1 MPPTPDEQIEFLV
14 KLQRL
19 LDEGLFVASY
29 KFALLLALADLSIE
43 AGDDSGQP
51 LPITTEQIAGKFI
64 QYYWRQAVPYVAP
77 AEARVL
83 QQNTGKQAAV
93 VNIVEAA
100 RKEHGDS
107 LTALMNNA
115 PAWKPLVREV
125 AGVVRL
131 MPLWKLQTVGQESL
145 DFLYANTGI
154 GKIIIL
160 HPGVAYSFRK
170 FHPLIADL
178 VRGAWVRYVRQQNL
192 KIVGEI
198 TDLNEFLFGSERAPL
213 AVVRPVLLDLQRGQ
227 CFYCNGTLQPA
238 HTHVDHFVA
247 WARYPVDLGHNFVLA
262 DSRCNGRKRD
272 RLPAC
277 EHLAVWTERNARFG
291 EQIGKALEERGIVSQ
306 LAASNRV
313 AQWAYSQT
321 EAAHGLTWLKA
332 DEMVPLAA
340 GWRKLLEAG

>member
-19 LDEGLFVASY
+19 LDEWLFVASY

-43 AGDDSGQP
+43 GGDDSGRP

-107 LTALMNNA
+107 LTALMNDA

-170 FHPLIADL
+170 FH
-178 VRGAWVRYVRQQNL
+178 
-192 KIVGEI
+192 
-198 TDLNEFLFGSERAPL
+198 
-213 AVVRPVLLDLQRGQ
+213 
-227 CFYCNGTLQPA
+227 
-238 HTHVDHFVA
+238 
-247 WARYPVDLGHNFVLA
+247 
-262 DSRCNGRKRD
+262 
-272 RLPAC
+272 
-277 EHLAVWTERNARFG
+277 
-291 EQIGKALEERGIVSQ
+291 
-306 LAASNRV
+306 
-313 AQWAYSQT
+313 
-321 EAAHGLTWLKA
+321 
-332 DEMVPLAA
+332 
-340 GWRKLLEAG
+340 

>member
-43 AGDDSGQP
+43 AGGDSGRP
-51 LPITTEQIAGKFI
+51 LPLTTEQIATKFI

-83 QQNTGKQAAV
+83 QQNTGNQAAV
-93 VNIVEAA
+93 VNIVGAA
-100 RKEHGDS
+100 RKERGDS
-107 LTALMNNA
+107 LAALMNNTH
-115 PAWKPLVREV
+115 AWKPLVREV
-125 AGVVRL
+125 AGVVRI
-131 MPLWKLQTVGQESL
+131 MPLWKLQTIGQECL
-145 DFLYANTGI
+145 DFLYANAGTGKTI
-154 GKIIIL
+154 VL
-160 HPGVAYSFRK
+160 RPGIAYCFRK

-192 KIVGEI
+192 KVVGEI

-213 AVVRPVLLDLQRGQ
+213 AVVRPVLLDIQRGR

-247 WARYPVDLGHNFVLA
+247 WARYPVVIWRRGPSETPA
-262 DSRCNGRKRD
+262 SASRSARPWKNAELCPNLPPRTGWPNG
-272 RLPAC
+272 L
-277 EHLAVWTERNARFG
+277 
-291 EQIGKALEERGIVSQ
+291 
-306 LAASNRV
+306 
-313 AQWAYSQT
+313 
-321 EAAHGLTWLKA
+321 
-332 DEMVPLAA
+332 MVKQ
-340 GWRKLLEAG
+340 KLRTA